1 MSVEEDRQKTVSTL
15 RRTAN
20 DSLAGMSFQKRLAEV
35 CEIKDAS
42 WRDTLRRVADLVE
55 RKTCRYVRTDHC
67 TMRCNVCGR
76 EVERFHPE
84 HRFCVKCGS
93 YIEPEPWTRSFRPAD
108 FESADTEE
116 GR

>member
-1 MSVEEDRQKTVSTL
+1 MSVEEDRQRILSTL
-15 RRTAN
+15 RRTAY

-42 WRDTLRRVADLVE
+42 WRDTLLRVADLVE
-55 RKTCRYVRTDHC
+55 RKTCRYDRTDHC
-67 TMRCNVCGR
+67 TMRCSVCGR

-116 GR
+116 GQ